1 MKRYCLKGL
10 LLIIIVCVLA
20 GTAFLLSAKEPF
32 RTILMYATNSEEY
45 DNEPSEEIISYIREV
60 QENSDYTKLIV
71 GDSVCHQLFISFQKY
86 NEVYCTVGSNQAVTM
101 IGHYLLIREFLE
113 SHPQTTDV
121 YLVLSSV
128 TGTGLDSGEL
138 AYQYLVIPF
147 SETGLLQNVSEQTKE
162 DLKYKYGEFFTKPE
176 VIQFINHSPVAKK
189 LYLNSYTNV
198 EYDSIIMSFEYFGLI
213 MKLCKER
220 DINLYLLHSP
230 MQESSREIMQQERER
245 NLAACTSDSMRY
257 YIERYYE
264 SIVYYPDSFFS
275 DGVHFGPD
283 YREEFQLA
291 GYVRTM
297 MEKEQTLSDFALQ
310 P

>member
-10 LLIIIVCVLA
+10 LFIIIVCVLA

-45 DNEPSEEIISYIREV
+45 DNEPSEEIIPYIREV

-71 GDSVCHQLFISFQKY
+71 GDSVCRQLFNPFQKY
-86 NEVYCTVGSNQAVTM
+86 NEVYCTVGSNQAITM

-121 YLVLSSV
+121 YLVLNSM
-128 TGTGLDSGEL
+128 TGTGLDHGEL
-138 AYQYLVIPF
+138 AYQYLVTPF

-162 DLKYKYGEFFTKPE
+162 DLIYKYGEFFTKPE
-176 VIQFINHSPVAKK
+176 VIQFIDHSPVAKK
-189 LYLNSYTNV
+189 LFLNSYTNV
-198 EYDSIIMSFEYFGLI
+198 DYDNVTMSFEYFDMI

-220 DINLYLLHSP
+220 GVKLHLLHSP
-230 MQESSREIMQQERER
+230 MQESSREMMQQERER
-245 NLAACTSDSMRY
+245 NLAACTSDSMRQ
-257 YIERYYE
+257 YIESYYD

-297 MEKEQTLSDFALQ
+297 MEKEQTLSDFVLQ

>member
-1 MKRYCLKGL
+1 ML
-10 LLIIIVCVLA
+10 
-20 GTAFLLSAKEPF
+20 F
-32 RTILMYATNSEEY
+32 RS
-45 DNEPSEEIISYIREV
+45 
-60 QENSDYTKLIV
+60 
-71 GDSVCHQLFISFQKY
+71 
-86 NEVYCTVGSNQAVTM
+86 
-101 IGHYLLIREFLE
+101 
-113 SHPQTTDV
+113 
-121 YLVLSSV
+121 VLSSV

-257 YIERYYE
+257 YVERYYE